1 MRRTERL
8 SLYKKLLA
16 AYTEK
21 RYTWSYGVRYYGL
34 CYAIREVSG
43 YTTRL
48 HKLPE
53 LMATKPKRT
62 YYGSYWYEEGQTK
75 GRIACIKKAIDMCM
89 QKKFIGRQK

>member
-8 SLYKKLLA
+8 SLYKKLLK

-21 RYTWSYGVRYYGL
+21 RYGNYGITSYGL

-48 HKLPE
+48 KFLPE
-53 LMATKPKRT
+53 LKATKPKRT